1 MTPSTIKKKISF
13 ILTTLNEVSYVTDTI
28 NIILEKINPY
38 EIIIIDDGSTDGT
51 LTSIEQIQDKRVKLF
66 VRESK
71 LGLSSAISMGINKSS
86 GSIICWMD
94 TGMNYLLDKYLE
106 GIELC
111 DTDNKIIVLSRYVP
125 NGSDERVFARKFSSY
140 LINKFC
146 KIILNL
152 KFNDFTSG
160 LFVIPKVL
168 MMKYPFKNS
177 IHGEFTIEHIYRL
190 NKNGV
195 NLIEIPYNH
204 LNINEENSTS
214 FQNLFDF
221 IKLGFFYVLFT
232 LKIKFK

>member
-1 MTPSTIKKKISF
+1 
-13 ILTTLNEVSYVTDTI
+13 
-28 NIILEKINPY
+28 
-38 EIIIIDDGSTDGT
+38 
-51 LTSIEQIQDKRVKLF
+51 
-66 VRESK
+66 
-71 LGLSSAISMGINKSS
+71 MGINKSS